1 MTFMATAIIGSAIV
15 GGVMSSNA
23 QKSAAKSASRAQ
35 QQAADQSIAEQRRQF
50 DAVQQLM
57 APYVQS
63 GTTALSRYNALTG
76 LSGEE
81 AQQSMIQQIS
91 SGAEYGAL
99 VRAGEEGILQSASA
113 TGGLRGGNTQSALAK
128 FRPEILSSLIRDEYS
143 RLGGMVSMGQ
153 NAAAGVGNAGMQ
165 LGQNISDQY
174 GQIGQAQAG
183 AALARGQAT
192 ANMWGNIAGSV
203 GLAAGLGGFGNR
215 PATLPPGFD
224 AMLTNVQT
232 PVGLGTINTTPLI
245 GTSDRRLKTDIAP
258 AGERNGHAW
267 YSYRYV
273 WDDPGTTREGV
284 MAQEVMA
291 THPEA
296 VLTHPLGFLM
306 VNYSKLGLENAAV

>member
-23 QKSAAKSASRAQ
+23 QRSAASSASRAQ
-35 QQAADQSIAEQRRQF
+35 QQASNQSIAEQRRQF

-63 GTTALSRYNALTG
+63 GTTALSRYNALSG
-76 LSGEE
+76 LAGEE
-81 AQQSMIQQIS
+81 AQQSLINQIT
-91 SGAEYGAL
+91 SGAEYGSL
-99 VRAGEEGILQSASA
+99 VRQGEEAILQSASA
-113 TGGLRGGNTQSALAK
+113 TGGLRGGNTQSALAR

-143 RLGGMVSMGQ
+143 RLGAMVSVGQ
-153 NAAAGVGNAGMQ
+153 NAAAGLGNAGMQ
-165 LGQNISDQY
+165 TGQNISNQY

-203 GLAAGLGGFGNR
+203 GLAAGLGGFGR
-215 PATLPPGFD
+215 APAAPPAGFD

-232 PVGLGTINTTPLI
+232 PLPPGSI
-245 GTSDRRLKTDIAP
+245 GPSDIRLKTDIAL

-267 YSYRYV
+267 YTYRYV
-273 WDDPGTTREGV
+273 WDDVGTVRGGV
-284 MAQEVMA
+284 MAQEVLK

-306 VNYSKLGLENAAV
+306 VDYAKLGLEDAAV

>member
-1 MTFMATAIIGSAIV
+1 MSFIATAIIGSAVV
-15 GGVMSSNA
+15 GGVLSSNA
-23 QKSAAKSASRAQ
+23 QRSAASTASRAQ

-113 TGGLRGGNTQSALAK
+113 TGGLRGGNTQSALAR

-153 NAAAGVGNAGMQ
+153 NAAAGLGNAGMQ
-165 LGQNISDQY
+165 TGQNISNQY
-174 GQIGQAQAG
+174 GQIGQVQAG

-215 PATLPPGFD
+215 PTPTPAGFD
-224 AMLTNVQT
+224 QMLTNVQT
-232 PVGLGTINTTPLI
+232 PLPTGI
-245 GTSDRRLKTDIAP
+245 GTSDIRLKADIEP
-258 AGERNGHAW
+258 MGERNGLAW

-273 WDDPGTTREGV
+273 WDEPGTKREGV
-284 MAQEVMA
+284 MAQEVIE
-291 THPEA
+291 THPDA
-296 VLTHPLGFLM
+296 VITHPLGFLM
-306 VNYSKLGLENAAV
+306 VDYSKLGLENAAV

>member
-15 GGVMSSNA
+15 GGVMSSSA
-23 QKSAAKSASRAQ
+23 QKSAAKTASRAQ

-50 DAVQQLM
+50 DAVQKLM

-76 LSGEE
+76 LAGEE
-81 AQQSMIQQIS
+81 AQQTLIDQIT
-91 SGAEYGAL
+91 SGAEYGSL
-99 VRAGEEGILQSASA
+99 VRQGEEAILQSASA
-113 TGGLRGGNTQSALAK
+113 TGGLRGGNTQSALAR

-165 LGQNISDQY
+165 TGQNISNQY

-203 GLAAGLGGFGNR
+203 GLAAGLGGFGNTPR
-215 PATLPPGFD
+215 GEVISPNLNA
-224 AMLTNVQT
+224 AITNVQT
-232 PVGLGTINTTPLI
+232 PLPPGSI
-245 GTSDRRLKTDIAP
+245 GPSDIRLKTDIEP

-267 YSYRYV
+267 YTYRYV
-273 WDDPGTTREGV
+273 WDDVGTVRGGV

-296 VLTHPLGFLM
+296 VITHPLGFLM
-306 VNYSKLGLENAAV
+306 VDYSKLGLENAAV

>member
-23 QKSAAKSASRAQ
+23 QRSAARTASRAQ

-76 LSGEE
+76 LAGEE
-81 AQQSMIQQIS
+81 AQQSLINQIT
-91 SGAEYGAL
+91 SGAEYGSL
-99 VRAGEEGILQSASA
+99 VRQGEEAILQSASA
-113 TGGLRGGNTQSALAK
+113 TGGLRGGNTQAALAR

-143 RLGGMVSMGQ
+143 RLGGMVSVGQ
-153 NAAAGVGNAGMQ
+153 NAAAGLGNAGMQ
-165 LGQNISDQY
+165 TGQNISNQY

-203 GLAAGLGGFGNR
+203 GLAAGLGGFGR
-215 PATLPPGFD
+215 PPAAPPAGFD

-232 PVGLGTINTTPLI
+232 PLPPGSI
-245 GTSDRRLKTDIAP
+245 GPSDIRLKTDIAP

-267 YSYRYV
+267 YTYRYV
-273 WDDPGTTREGV
+273 WDDVGTVRGGV
-284 MAQEVMA
+284 MAQEVLK

-296 VLTHPLGFLM
+296 VITHPLGFLM
-306 VNYSKLGLENAAV
+306 VDYAKLGLEDAAV

>member
-1 MTFMATAIIGSAIV
+1 MGIATAIIGSAIV
-15 GGVMSSNA
+15 GGVMSSRA
-23 QKSAAKSASRAQ
+23 QKSAAKTASGAQTRA
-35 QQAADQSIAEQRRQF
+35 AEQSIAEQRRQF

-81 AQQSMIQQIS
+81 AQQTLINQST
-91 SGAEYGAL
+91 SGAEYGSL
-99 VRAGEEGILQSASA
+99 VRQGEEAILQSASA
-113 TGGLRGGNTQSALAK
+113 TGGLRGGNTQSALAR

-165 LGQNISDQY
+165 TGQNISNQY

-192 ANMWGNIAGSV
+192 ANMWGNIAGSI
-203 GLAAGLGGFGNR
+203 GLTAGLGGFGGV
-215 PATLPPGFD
+215 PGTPTPS
-224 AMLTNVQT
+224 AGPLHTGPMVGGGMLGGGGNIA
-232 PVGLGTINTTPLI
+232 P
-245 GTSDRRLKTDIAP
+245 SDIRLKTDIVP

-267 YSYRYV
+267 YTYRYV
-273 WDDPGTTREGV
+273 WDDVGTVRGGV

-306 VNYSKLGLENAAV
+306 VDYSKLGLENAAV

>member
-1 MTFMATAIIGSAIV
+1 MGIATAIIGSAIV
-15 GGVMSSNA
+15 GGVMSSRA
-23 QKSAAKSASRAQ
+23 QRSAASTASRAQ

-113 TGGLRGGNTQSALAK
+113 TGGLRGGNTQSALAR

-143 RLGGMVSMGQ
+143 RLGNMASMGQ
-153 NAAAGVGNAGMQ
+153 NAAAGLGNAGMQ
-165 LGQNISDQY
+165 MGQNISNQY

-192 ANMWGNIAGSV
+192 ANMWGNIAGGV
-203 GLAAGLGGFGNR
+203 GLAAGLGGFGNTPR
-215 PATLPPGFD
+215 AEVPNFNT
-224 AMLTNVQT
+224 MLTNVQT
-232 PVGLGTINTTPLI
+232 PLPT
-245 GTSDRRLKTDIAP
+245 
-258 AGERNGHAW
+258 
-267 YSYRYV
+267 
-273 WDDPGTTREGV
+273 
-284 MAQEVMA
+284 
-291 THPEA
+291 
-296 VLTHPLGFLM
+296 GF
-306 VNYSKLGLENAAV
+306 